1 MLQGPRLPS
10 HATNC
15 TGCGCVQWTLR
26 VDGDRLESTVLMSP
40 PAIHAKYV
48 LTRTGPPAKPGH
60 LALWARTQWRNGC
73 AIGGNETIPNF
84 PWVLPP
90 PTPPPPPPT
99 TGGQVATQAGPCPF
113 GGSVATSTARR
124 RMLETAAVAPGAAP
138 HWLTGLPSA
147 NPTMPADS
155 GGGSAAP
162 LARSPAA

>member
-90 PTPPPPPPT
+90 PTPPPPPPPAMGVQGALT
-99 TGGQVATQAGPCPF
+99 LGRAH
-113 GGSVATSTARR
+113 
-124 RMLETAAVAPGAAP
+124 LAAVCQQ
-138 HWLTGLPSA
+138 
-147 NPTMPADS
+147 
-155 GGGSAAP
+155 
-162 LARSPAA
+162 PAAACCRRLRWLMGPLQVG